1 MRTER
6 RDRIGTV
13 GAVLGIFALA
23 ALAVG
28 CSKNRADELPVLG
41 QVSDFSL
48 VDQDGRIFDR
58 QALQGSVW
66 ITDFIFTHCRSTC
79 PRLTAQMKELQ
90 ARLSDVPGVH
100 FLSVTVDPRND
111 TPPVLKAYM
120 VKNELDQASWRF
132 VTGEEQAIED
142 FVVGSFKVG
151 YGKTQW
157 STELTHS
164 TSFALVDTAGR
175 IRGYYDSED
184 EGLGQLEK
192 DARALAR

>member
-28 CSKNRADELPVLG
+28 CSKNRVDELPILG
-41 QVSDFSL
+41 QVSDFAL
-48 VDQDGRIFDR
+48 VDQDGRVFDR
-58 QALQGSVW
+58 QSLQGSIW

-151 YGKTQW
+151 YGKTEW